1 MDHAIDIGEAFIYL
15 RVDVSLRHVDFVAA
29 FGLAILNL
37 EFDEIV
43 SPGNE
48 GRRLIVR
55 HQERGGIVRITG

>member
-15 RVDVSLRHVDFVAA
+15 RVDISLRDVDFLAI

-43 SPGNE
+43 GPNNE

-55 HQERGGIVRITG
+55 HQECGGIVGITD